1 MIEVF
6 ITEMVILFKIVIVI
20 IIIIIIIIMIDRG
33 LRDMLLE

>member
-1 MIEVF
+1 
-6 ITEMVILFKIVIVI
+6 MVILFKIVIVI